1 MTKKIVRIQ
10 KLNDIDKDD
19 WKITFDDG
27 VYITKTHEQFFEL
40 VERGLYVVTSREI
53 KMSERPKAE
62 ETSAIF
68 ETDREVRIN
77 EKKKVNEFREDVR
90 NLSYYQFNKKY
101 VNKGDTKKWY
111 MNKNSSTLASFEL
124 KLTTEGLIVLEKK
137 IAPANEFTEAM
148 DKWNPSYE
156 NTPVIESMIKYSDEV
171 FTVMLQDIQK
181 MTY

>member
-40 VERGLYVVTSREI
+40 VEKGLYEVTNREI
-53 KMSERPKAE
+53 KMNERPKAE

-101 VNKGDTKKWY
+101 VNKGDTKK
-111 MNKNSSTLASFEL
+111 
-124 KLTTEGLIVLEKK
+124 
-137 IAPANEFTEAM
+137 
-148 DKWNPSYE
+148 
-156 NTPVIESMIKYSDEV
+156 
-171 FTVMLQDIQK
+171 
-181 MTY
+181 

>member
-1 MTKKIVRIQ
+1 
-10 KLNDIDKDD
+10 
-19 WKITFDDG
+19 
-27 VYITKTHEQFFEL
+27 
-40 VERGLYVVTSREI
+40 
-53 KMSERPKAE
+53 
-62 ETSAIF
+62 
-68 ETDREVRIN
+68 
-77 EKKKVNEFREDVR
+77 
-90 NLSYYQFNKKY
+90 
-101 VNKGDTKKWY
+101 

>member
-40 VERGLYVVTSREI
+40 VEKGLYEVTNREI

-90 NLSYYQFNKKY
+90 NLSLYQFNKKY
-101 VNKGDTKKWY
+101 VNKGDTKK
-111 MNKNSSTLASFEL
+111 
-124 KLTTEGLIVLEKK
+124 
-137 IAPANEFTEAM
+137 
-148 DKWNPSYE
+148 
-156 NTPVIESMIKYSDEV
+156 
-171 FTVMLQDIQK
+171 
-181 MTY
+181 

>member
-1 MTKKIVRIQ
+1 M
-10 KLNDIDKDD
+10 
-19 WKITFDDG
+19 
-27 VYITKTHEQFFEL
+27 
-40 VERGLYVVTSREI
+40 
-53 KMSERPKAE
+53 A
-62 ETSAIF
+62 
-68 ETDREVRIN
+68 
-77 EKKKVNEFREDVR
+77 
-90 NLSYYQFNKKY
+90 
-101 VNKGDTKKWY
+101 
-111 MNKNSSTLASFEL
+111 NSSTLASFEL

>member
-1 MTKKIVRIQ
+1 
-10 KLNDIDKDD
+10 
-19 WKITFDDG
+19 
-27 VYITKTHEQFFEL
+27 
-40 VERGLYVVTSREI
+40 
-53 KMSERPKAE
+53 MSERPKAE

-68 ETDREVRIN
+68 ETDEEVRKN
-77 EKKKVNEFREDVR
+77 EKKKVREFREDVK
-90 NLSYYQFNKKY
+90 NLSFSQFNKKY
-101 VNKGDTKKWY
+101 PSRDLGDTNKWY
-111 MNKNSSTLASFEL
+111 MAASSTLASFEL
-124 KLTTEGLIVLEKK
+124 KLTTEGLIILEKK

>member
-40 VERGLYVVTSREI
+40 VGKGLYEITNREI

-101 VNKGDTKKWY
+101 VNKGDTKK
-111 MNKNSSTLASFEL
+111 
-124 KLTTEGLIVLEKK
+124 
-137 IAPANEFTEAM
+137 
-148 DKWNPSYE
+148 
-156 NTPVIESMIKYSDEV
+156 
-171 FTVMLQDIQK
+171 
-181 MTY
+181 

>member
-19 WKITFDDG
+19 WKITFDDE
-27 VYITKTHEQFFEL
+27 VYITKTHEKFFEL
-40 VERGLYVVTSREI
+40 VEKGLYEVTNREI

-90 NLSYYQFNKKY
+90 NLSLYQFNKKY
-101 VNKGDTKKWY
+101 VNKGDTKK
-111 MNKNSSTLASFEL
+111 
-124 KLTTEGLIVLEKK
+124 
-137 IAPANEFTEAM
+137 
-148 DKWNPSYE
+148 
-156 NTPVIESMIKYSDEV
+156 
-171 FTVMLQDIQK
+171 
-181 MTY
+181 

>member
-19 WKITFDDG
+19 WKITFDDE

-40 VERGLYVVTSREI
+40 VEKGLYEVTNREI

-90 NLSYYQFNKKY
+90 NLSLYQFNKKY
-101 VNKGDTKKWY
+101 VNKGDTKK
-111 MNKNSSTLASFEL
+111 
-124 KLTTEGLIVLEKK
+124 
-137 IAPANEFTEAM
+137 
-148 DKWNPSYE
+148 
-156 NTPVIESMIKYSDEV
+156 
-171 FTVMLQDIQK
+171 
-181 MTY
+181 

>member
-68 ETDREVRIN
+68 ETDEEVKRN

-90 NLSYYQFNKKY
+90 NLSFSQFNNKY
-101 VNKGDTKKWY
+101 PSKDLGDTKK
-111 MNKNSSTLASFEL
+111 
-124 KLTTEGLIVLEKK
+124 
-137 IAPANEFTEAM
+137 
-148 DKWNPSYE
+148 
-156 NTPVIESMIKYSDEV
+156 
-171 FTVMLQDIQK
+171 
-181 MTY
+181 

>member
-40 VERGLYVVTSREI
+40 VERGLYEVTNREI

-68 ETDREVRIN
+68 ETDIEVRMN

-90 NLSYYQFNKKY
+90 NLSLYQFNKKY
-101 VNKGDTKKWY
+101 VNKGDTKK
-111 MNKNSSTLASFEL
+111 
-124 KLTTEGLIVLEKK
+124 
-137 IAPANEFTEAM
+137 
-148 DKWNPSYE
+148 
-156 NTPVIESMIKYSDEV
+156 
-171 FTVMLQDIQK
+171 
-181 MTY
+181 